1 MKKIILDCDPGH
13 DDMLAMILAL
23 SRSEDLKVLGIT
35 TVAGNQTG
43 EKTYTNALKVLN
55 LIGRQDVP
63 VSRGFDRPLVRE
75 QVIAPQI
82 HGVSGLDGAQ
92 LPEPKGLET
101 KKHAV
106 DFIIDTILGE
116 NEKIYLVP
124 TGPLT
129 NVAVALLKEP
139 KIKEKLEKIVLMG
152 GAARDSNFTPAAEF
166 NIYADP
172 EAARIVFESGVPIV
186 MVGLDVT
193 NRALISYEDIDAL
206 EKLNGKVSRV
216 IAPLLRFFANT
227 NKEWFGING
236 APVHDALAVSY
247 LIDPRIL
254 SLKDCHVDIETKGEF
269 TYGQT
274 VADLYDVTKKSKN
287 AQVALDLNLEKF
299 KKLVIDAIRSFD

>member
-1 MKKIILDCDPGH
+1 MKKIIIDCDPGH

-63 VSRGFDRPLVRE
+63 VSRGFDKPLVRE

-129 NVAVALLKEP
+129 NIAVALLKEP

-274 VADLYDVTKKSKN
+274 VADLYGVTKKPKN

>member
-1 MKKIILDCDPGH
+1 MKKIIIDCDPGH

-63 VSRGFDRPLVRE
+63 VSRGFDKPLVRE

-106 DFIIDTILGE
+106 DFIIDTILRE

-129 NVAVALLKEP
+129 NIAVALLKEP

-193 NRALISYEDIDAL
+193 NHALISYEDIDAL

-247 LIDPRIL
+247 LIDPSIL